1 MTESAIAT
9 DVAPL
14 WITSRMN
21 PRHIAL
27 ATLTLLC
34 LAGAQPEAAAQQSG
48 WMPVP
53 EAQSKGS
60 GTVTCESRDDGRR
73 HCLVT
78 NIDTESVYM
87 ERKLSHTNCQRGI
100 NWDADRDGVWVD
112 GGCRAVFAFGYRQG
126 GGSTASR
133 PGKGGSIRC
142 ESRDD
147 RRKYCEAA
155 NIDPDS
161 VTMDRK
167 LSQVNCHRDQN
178 WGADSRGIWVDKGC
192 RAEFGYVRS
201 SGGHGGGG
209 GASESSMRDACINRA
224 AREWSVTT
232 ANLEITHAERQQN
245 GGYRFNVQSKRTSGT
260 CMVDRS
266 GNVYRLDTR

>member
-1 MTESAIAT
+1 MT
-9 DVAPL
+9 PL
-14 WITSRMN
+14 RA
-21 PRHIAL
+21 AL
-27 ATLTLLC
+27 AALTLFC
-34 LAGAQPEAAAQQSG
+34 LAGAQPEASAQQSG
-48 WMPVP
+48 WVTAP
-53 EAQSKGS
+53 ETGSKGS

-73 HCLVT
+73 HCSVP

-126 GGSTASR
+126 GGSTSSR
-133 PGKGGSIRC
+133 PGKGGTVRC
-142 ESRDD
+142 ESHDD
-147 RRKYCEAA
+147 RRKHCEVA

-167 LSQVNCHRDQN
+167 LSQANCYRGQN
-178 WGADSRGIWVDKGC
+178 WDADSRGIWVDQGC
-192 RAEFGYVRS
+192 RAEFGYVSRGAGYGGG
-201 SGGHGGGG
+201 SGGGD

-224 AREWSVTT
+224 AREWSVTSS
-232 ANLEITHAERQQN
+232 NLEITHAERQQN